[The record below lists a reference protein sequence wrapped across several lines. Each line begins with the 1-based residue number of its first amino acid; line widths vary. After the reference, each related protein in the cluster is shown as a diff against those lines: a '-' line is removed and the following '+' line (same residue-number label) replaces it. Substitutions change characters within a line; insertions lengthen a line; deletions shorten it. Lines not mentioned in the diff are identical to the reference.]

1 MDAGTSDMRLIFC
14 KNFLMDAGTSDMR
27 PIFYKNFLTYTLS
40 FFPFF
45 FVSIDKVKIGEVFL
59 YTVVTPDAL
68 SVPQTVELGSG
79 SLMNQVGHNEHFG
92 SLD

>member
-1 MDAGTSDMRLIFC
+1 MDTGTSDMKPIFF

-27 PIFYKNFLTYTLS
+27 PIFYKNFLTCVS
-40 FFPFF
+40 FF

-68 SVPQTVELGSG
+68 SVPQTVELVSPC
-79 SLMNQVGHNEHFG
+79 VGLHMP
-92 SLD
+92 SILTD